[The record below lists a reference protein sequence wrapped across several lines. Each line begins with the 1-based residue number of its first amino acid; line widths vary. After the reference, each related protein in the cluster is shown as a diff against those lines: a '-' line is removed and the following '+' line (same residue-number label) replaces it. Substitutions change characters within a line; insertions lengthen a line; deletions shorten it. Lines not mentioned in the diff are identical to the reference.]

1 MIALGAV
8 VAGVGTGML
17 LPTLLTWA
25 VNRLEF
31 DQRGRG
37 HRPVDRCPLHRPV
50 LSPVLIAGIGV
61 LAGVAVVMAGVSV
74 LATRRNSVPLD
85 VTND

>member
-1 MIALGAV
+1 
-8 VAGVGTGML
+8 
-17 LPTLLTWA
+17 
-25 VNRLEF
+25 
-31 DQRGRG
+31 
-37 HRPVDRCPLHRPV
+37 VDRCPLHRPV